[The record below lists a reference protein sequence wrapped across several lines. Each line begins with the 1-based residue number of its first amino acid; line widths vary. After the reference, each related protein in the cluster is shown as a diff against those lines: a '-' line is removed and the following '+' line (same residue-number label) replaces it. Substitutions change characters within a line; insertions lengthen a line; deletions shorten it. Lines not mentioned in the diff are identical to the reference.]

1 MLKHDDVKA
10 VAEDF
15 GAEVRKRDYVN
26 RILAPTFVDDPTA
39 WEMVVE
45 VMEVVLHRRD
55 LYIAHRSL
63 LDLPDRP

>member
-1 MLKHDDVKA
+1 MLKHADVKA
-10 VAEDF
+10 VAEDL

-39 WEMVVE
+39 WEMIVE

-55 LYIAHRSL
+55 LYIAHRSML
-63 LDLPDRP
+63 ALPEQP